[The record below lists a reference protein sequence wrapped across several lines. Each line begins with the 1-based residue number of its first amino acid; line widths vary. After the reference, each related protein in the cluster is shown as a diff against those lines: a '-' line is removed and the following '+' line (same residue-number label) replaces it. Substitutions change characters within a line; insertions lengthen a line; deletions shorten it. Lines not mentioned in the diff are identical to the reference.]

1 MRGRAAQVAIALA
14 VSATVA
20 STGGIPVNAAGST
33 YIDVSNSNPKAGDL
47 ITVRVRA
54 SESDTL
60 TLTYD
65 NTLLDP
71 QQINAAGYSRAGN
84 KISFNG
90 ISGTITFRAVD
101 QGAAGLKV
109 TAADPSLAACS
120 MFVHVTAK
128 KQEDKSQENTRQQEA
143 QTQQSEPDL
152 NYNGK
157 NYTISEKFQGQTLP
171 FGFSQTRQ
179 TINNYN
185 YKVLT
190 NPTLQMTLVYLKE
203 SDKLN
208 EDGHFFIYHQDG
220 TVEPFYQLGD
230 ANQYLVLTATEG
242 VSGLTSATL
251 TLNGITYPTYTDA
264 SGNIYAYGKDQTG
277 NSSWFRLDPGNGSF
291 SAVADI
297 NSAIKPAAQEEEA
310 PKTEET
316 AAAKDTL
323 ADRIRALPLAA
334 KIAGPLVLLLLLLAS
349 LLTALRHK
357 KKESETVPAEN
368 AATRSEGGEG
378 AKNESVL
385 AQDTLVYEPA
395 EEGAEDP
402 DSTEDPSGAV
412 SEEKAASKSDDGR
425 YDASQTEIEPDNNS
439 QRESGDASQTE
450 TAIDGGNQ
458 AETKQDIN
466 SGEAENLK
474 EAGPGPDATDQK
486 LSEEASESALFAR
499 VEQERKDRLAKI
511 SARFGND
518 MDIEEEDDAANE
530 PEEQAKDPLDIG
542 DTTNLDPGSIS
553 VAAENKGSNDGVL
566 EAVEAAVAYAR
577 RKAEQQA
584 KEEAASRDEKEE
596 SLPEL
601 QLMDLND
608 L

>member
-143 QTQQSEPDL
+143 QTQRSEPDL

-208 EDGHFFIYHQDG
+208 EDGHFFIHHQDG

-251 TLNGITYPTYTDA
+251 TLNGITYPTYTDS

-310 PKTEET
+310 AKTEET

-323 ADRIRALPLAA
+323 VDRIRALPLAA
-334 KIAGPLVLLLLLLAS
+334 KIAGPLVLLLLLFAS

-357 KKESETVPAEN
+357 KKGSETVPAEN
-368 AATRSEGGEG
+368 AATRPEGREG
-378 AKNESVL
+378 AKNESLL

-466 SGEAENLK
+466 SGEAEDLK
-474 EAGPGPDATDQK
+474 EAGSGPDETDQK

-518 MDIEEEDDAANE
+518 MDIEEEDDAADE
-530 PEEQAKDPLDIG
+530 PEEQARDPLDIG